1 MVFILHFHFLG
12 NSFFSS
18 PLALGDVCF
27 KFSWFGTRAP
37 QVIMDI
43 TTPTVCLKYEFL
55 IQSMDDFTE
64 ISFTHSTKKMYQ
76 LNKIKSI

>member
-1 MVFILHFHFLG
+1 MVFILTP
-12 NSFFSS
+12 

-27 KFSWFGTRAP
+27 KFSWFGTRVP

-55 IQSMDDFTE
+55 MQSMDDFTE